1 MRSMVKQMPTK
12 RTTTPSTINTNTQI
26 APLKL
31 VMRSTWAQMRSNHP
45 ATRITTNTDR
55 EQTTVERMTNQM
67 ATLSTNLRDTQPTA
81 AACVAHWLNK
91 LPGEM
96 RNTLYRAIYD
106 ALLADLTKRSR
117 SGIYGPRACSN
128 DLLCTRTHDSFSDL
142 TVPAPAISELSQVNA
157 QDQSQA
163 AKRHTAKLSKP
174 YVPEAHSIWLAEY
187 LPQIH
192 DLRFAFTSVDDYLIH
207 HLPFVRMHNLQAESK
222 IVMKASPADLNQEP
236 RGFHCPA
243 IFPQSPDQLSKD
255 HGPHRAC
262 SICGVLDLISH
273 SQEMQPEASSRE
285 GRDAMDFKMWWRPGL
300 RAMWDQRLTS
310 LQMPARQK
318 FVMYGEDFM
327 VDELRFDA
335 RGHLEQMRLRGPL
348 HLLDWAWFPAT
359 RLSEIVKEK

>member
-1 MRSMVKQMPTK
+1 MDSQIAPLGCIMRSMVTQMPIN
-12 RTTTPSTINTNTQI
+12 RPTTPSTTNTNTKI

-31 VMRSTWAQMRSNHP
+31 MMRSTWAQMRSDHP
-45 ATRITTNTDR
+45 ATKVTTTTDR
-55 EQTTVERMTNQM
+55 EQTTVE
-67 ATLSTNLRDTQPTA
+67 P
-81 AACVAHWLNK
+81 ACVAHWLNK

-96 RNTLYRAIYD
+96 RNTVYGATYG
-106 ALLADLTKRSR
+106 ALIADLTKRSR
-117 SGIYGPRACSN
+117 SGIYACSN

-142 TVPAPAISELSQVNA
+142 TIPTPVISDLSQVNA
-157 QDQSQA
+157 QDQNQA
-163 AKRHTAKLSKP
+163 VKRHTAKLFKS

-187 LPQIH
+187 LPQIR

-207 HLPFVRMHNLQAESK
+207 HLPFVRMHNLQAENR
-222 IVMKASPADLNQEP
+222 IVMKASPADPSQAP

-262 SICGVLDLISH
+262 SICEVLDLISH

-285 GRDAMDFKMWWRPGL
+285 GRDAMDFQMWWRQGL
-300 RAMWDQRLTS
+300 RATWDMRLIG
-310 LQMPARQK
+310 LRMPARQK

-335 RGHLEQMRLRGPL
+335 HGHLEQMRLTGPL
-348 HLLDWAWFPAT
+348 HLLDWAWLPAT
-359 RLSEIVKEK
+359 GRQGL

>member
-1 MRSMVKQMPTK
+1 MRSMVTQMPIN
-12 RTTTPSTINTNTQI
+12 RPTTPSTTNTNTQI
-26 APLKL
+26 APHKL
-31 VMRSTWAQMRSNHP
+31 MMRSTWAQMRSDHP

-55 EQTTVERMTNQM
+55 EEPTVERMTNQM
-67 ATLSTNLRDTQPTA
+67 VMLPSDFRDTRPTA

-96 RNTLYRAIYD
+96 RNTVYRATYD
-106 ALLADLTKRSR
+106 ALIADLTKRSR
-117 SGIYGPRACSN
+117 SGIYGPEACGN
-128 DLLCTRTHDSFSDL
+128 DILCTRTHDSFSDL
-142 TVPAPAISELSQVNA
+142 TISTPAIVELGQVNA

-163 AKRHTAKLSKP
+163 DKRHTAKLSRP

-187 LPQIH
+187 LPQIR

-207 HLPFVRMHNLQAESK
+207 HLPFVRMHNLQAENR
-222 IVMKASPADLNQEP
+222 IVMKASRADPTQEP

-243 IFPQSPDQLSKD
+243 IFPQSPNQLSKG

-262 SICGVLDLISH
+262 SICEVLDLISH

-300 RAMWDQRLTS
+300 RAMWDRRLMS
-310 LQMPARQK
+310 LQMPATQK

-335 RGHLEQMRLRGPL
+335 HGHLEQMRLRGPL

-359 RLSEIVKEK
+359 GRQGL